1 MGGLCA
7 CVYARVLMHA
17 CFERYICVSGCISC
31 RISRAGRDGERM

>member
-17 CFERYICVSGCISC
+17 CFERYICVCGCISV
-31 RISRAGRDGERM
+31 E